1 LVFRE
6 EMAMN
11 MDELLDM
18 VEDMVEAVD
27 ELESVADTEIRLL
40 RRRLEDLLH
49 DLDSVGTEGIAAGD

>member
-1 LVFRE
+1 
-6 EMAMN
+6 MN